1 MVVAVV
7 VVVVVVVVVMT
18 KEERVGGLQGWMIRA
33 PRDEL
38 LGIGIMRSSSNSSR
52 KTPAGKA
59 IKIGTGWNGW
69 VEVKLASG

>member
-7 VVVVVVVVVMT
+7 AVVVVVMT
-18 KEERVGGLQGWMIRA
+18 KEERVGGGLQGWMIRA

-38 LGIGIMRSSSNSSR
+38 LGIGIMRSSR
-52 KTPAGKA
+52 KQPGKP
-59 IKIGTGWNGW
+59 IKDRERVERW

>member
-1 MVVAVV
+1 MVVAA
-7 VVVVVVVVVMT
+7 VVVVMT

-38 LGIGIMRSSSNSSR
+38 LGIGIMRSSSSR